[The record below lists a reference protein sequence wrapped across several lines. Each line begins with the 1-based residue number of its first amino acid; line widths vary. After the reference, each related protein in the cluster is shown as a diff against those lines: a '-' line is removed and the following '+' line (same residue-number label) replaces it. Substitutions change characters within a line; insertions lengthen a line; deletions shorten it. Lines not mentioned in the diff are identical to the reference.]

1 MRHRTAAAGAVAAA
15 LLGAPAAAQDVFIFT
30 FAPAAGAVVRTLTEL
45 RTVTSFTGFP
55 ALPDGSVLEDERR
68 IEGRHRAVREEN
80 GLWLVEAA
88 IDTVWSRRR
97 TDQGPWRDL
106 TDSLPTRRPAVALV
120 SSQFSVTGFRTANP
134 ADAEVFRPVGAM
146 VAGLDFG
153 FPGEGVAVGQ
163 AFPTGGRIQ
172 LRVQAAPETGVGV
185 DETVFGDLVLTLDSI
200 VRQDADELAY
210 LRLGGGLAPRT
221 TSQQGEGGGTAG
233 SFSGAFVGRLVWS
246 RRWNAFVSGV
256 ARIRVEGRI
265 TAQTPRGLVAASAVW
280 DATVRHQVRP

>member
-1 MRHRTAAAGAVAAA
+1 MAI
-15 LLGAPAAAQDVFIFT
+15 APPLRAQDAFTFT

-55 ALPDGSVLEDERR
+55 ALPDGSTLEEERR
-68 IEGRHRAVREEN
+68 IEGRHRAVGEEN
-80 GLWLVEAA
+80 GMWLVEAVV
-88 IDTVWSRRR
+88 DTVWSRRR
-97 TDQGPWRDL
+97 LDQGAWRDVA
-106 TDSLPTRRPAVALV
+106 DSVPAKRPAVALV

-134 ADAEVFRPVGAM
+134 SDAEVFRPVGAM

-153 FPGEGVAVGQ
+153 FPGEAVAAGQ
-163 AFPTGGRIQ
+163 SFPSGGRIQ
-172 LRVQAAPETGVGV
+172 LRVRAAPETGVAV

-210 LRLGGGLAPRT
+210 LRLGGALAPRT
-221 TSQQGEGGGTAG
+221 TSQQGEGSNTAG

-280 DATVRHQVRP
+280 DATARHQVRP